1 MGEIFAHDIS
11 NKGLISKT
19 YEELIQ
25 LNTENTNNPIKTM
38 VQWTVK
44 INDEEMDHF
53 CLRDFSLLI
62 KSSPL
67 ADG

>member
-1 MGEIFAHDIS
+1 MNLLDKETHPHQENAIE
-11 NKGLISKT
+11 NKF
-19 YEELIQ
+19 
-25 LNTENTNNPIKTM
+25 KTM

-62 KSSPL
+62 ESSSPVN
-67 ADG
+67 G